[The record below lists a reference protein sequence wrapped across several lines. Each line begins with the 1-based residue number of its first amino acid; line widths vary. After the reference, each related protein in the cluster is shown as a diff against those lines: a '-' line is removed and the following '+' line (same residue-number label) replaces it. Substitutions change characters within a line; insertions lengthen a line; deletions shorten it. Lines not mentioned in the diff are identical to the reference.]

1 LQGGRMNKPKPK
13 KKSPLEDP
21 PLRYPGQGLDEEINR
36 IYDDQISINLLYI
49 VFFIAFILYAWI
61 RFFFPISKN
70 PIGFTILG
78 ILTILY
84 FSFRLQ
90 KAIRLI
96 KNLKLG
102 RDGER
107 IVGQGLEELRAQ
119 GFGMLHDVMGHGFN
133 LDHVIFSKHGIYV
146 VETKTF
152 SKPLKGKAEITFQ
165 GPKLMANGQEIIGD
179 PIIQAKAEAD
189 WLKRI
194 LEKTTAKKYP
204 VKGVVVFP
212 GWFVQP
218 MPSTVKEEAWVLNPK
233 ALSSFISNEPIRL
246 KDEEVAMAVFHLS
259 RFVRVWNH

>member
-1 LQGGRMNKPKPK
+1 MNKPKPK
-13 KKSPLEDP
+13 KKSPLEEP

-36 IYDDQISINLLYI
+36 IYDDQFSIDLLYI
-49 VFFIAFILYAWI
+49 VLFIAFILYAWI
-61 RFFFPISKN
+61 QFFFPTSKN

-84 FSFRLQ
+84 FAFRLQ
-90 KAIRLI
+90 KAIRL
-96 KNLKLG
+96 
-102 RDGER
+102 

-119 GFGMLHDVMGHGFN
+119 GFGILHDVVGHGFN

-152 SKPLKGKAEITFQ
+152 SKPLKGKPEITWQ
-165 GPKLMANGQEIIGD
+165 GPKLLVNGQEIIGD

-194 LEKTTAKKYP
+194 LEKTTGKKYP
-204 VKGVVVFP
+204 VKGIVVFP
-212 GWFVQP
+212 GWFVHP
-218 MPSTVKEEAWVLNPK
+218 MPWSIKEEAWVLNPK

-246 KDEEVAMAVFHLS
+246 KDDEVAMAVFHLS
-259 RFVRVWNH
+259 RFVRVWNQ

>member
-1 LQGGRMNKPKPK
+1 MNKPKPK
-13 KKSPLEDP
+13 KKSPLEEP

-36 IYDDQISINLLYI
+36 IYDDQVNVDALY
-49 VFFIAFILYAWI
+49 IAFIIVLILFSWEQ
-61 RFFFPISKN
+61 FFFPIKN
-70 PIGFTILG
+70 NPVGFTILG
-78 ILTILY
+78 IPALLY
-84 FSFRLQ
+84 FAFRLR
-90 KAIRLI
+90 KAKRLI
-96 KNLKLG
+96 ANLKLG

-107 IVGQGLEELRAQ
+107 AVGQGLDELRAQ
-119 GFGMLHDVMGHGFN
+119 GFGILHDVVGHGFN

-165 GPKLMANGQEIIGD
+165 GPKLLVNGQEIIGD
-179 PIIQAKAEAD
+179 PIIQAKAEAN

-194 LEKTTAKKYP
+194 LEKTTGKKYP

-212 GWFVQP
+212 GWFVHP

-259 RFVRVWNH
+259 RFVRVWN